1 MKKTKVK
8 MKKHIYF
15 GMSISDISK
24 TFMYEFWYYYIKP
37 KYKYRAKQCYTDTD
51 SFIIYIKSED
61 FYEDSSND
69 DEKWFDTS
77 IYNEEDKR
85 PLLKGKN
92 QKVIGLFED
101 ELGGRIMEEF
111 VALRTKTYTYLM
123 DDVVNVKKQKEQKS
137 SNKKRKLWKLYRLLV
152 QW

>member
-8 MKKHIYF
+8 MKKPIYF

-24 TFMYEFWYYYIKP
+24 LFMYEFWYYYIKP
-37 KYKYRAKQCYTDTD
+37 KYKHRAKQCYMDTD
-51 SFIIYIKSED
+51 SFIIYIKTED

-77 IYNEEDKR
+77 INNEEDKR

-111 VALRTKTYTYLM
+111 LALRAKTYTYLM
-123 DDVVNVKKQKEQKS
+123 DNVVNVKKRKEQKS
-137 SNKKRKLWKLYRLLV
+137 SNKKRKL
-152 QW
+152 

>member
-1 MKKTKVK
+1 

-77 IYNEEDKR
+77 INNEEDKR

-137 SNKKRKLWKLYRLLV
+137 SNKKRKL
-152 QW
+152 

>member
-77 IYNEEDKR
+77 INNEEDKR

-137 SNKKRKLWKLYRLLV
+137 SNKKRKL
-152 QW
+152 

>member
-92 QKVIGLFED
+92 QKIIGLFED

-111 VALRTKTYTYLM
+111 VALRAKTYTYLM

-137 SNKKRKLWKLYRLLV
+137 SNKKRKL
-152 QW
+152 

>member
-1 MKKTKVK
+1 MKKP
-8 MKKHIYF
+8 IYF
-15 GMSISDISK
+15 GMSISDIGK

-92 QKVIGLFED
+92 QKVINLFED

-111 VALRTKTYTYLM
+111 VALRAKTYTYLM

-137 SNKKRKLWKLYRLLV
+137 SNKKRKL
-152 QW
+152 

>member
-137 SNKKRKLWKLYRLLV
+137 SNKKRKL
-152 QW
+152 